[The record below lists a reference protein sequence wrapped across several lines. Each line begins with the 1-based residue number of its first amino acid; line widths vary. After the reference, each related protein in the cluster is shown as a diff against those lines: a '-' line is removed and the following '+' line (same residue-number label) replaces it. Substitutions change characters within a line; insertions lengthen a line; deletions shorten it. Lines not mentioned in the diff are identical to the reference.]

1 MIVTLACLGQFM
13 VLLDVSIVN
22 VALPSIQEGLGF
34 TPADLQWVV
43 NAYTLT
49 FAGFLLLGGRAGD
62 LFGRKRVYI
71 AGIALFTLASLAG
84 GLATDPGVLV
94 AARALQGVGA
104 AALSPA
110 TLALLTTTFPEGPRR
125 TAALGLWSA
134 VAGGAGAVGSISGG
148 VLTGYLSWRW
158 VLLVN
163 IPIGIGLIIASAR
176 ALQERRGDGPR
187 RLDVAGAITVTLAL
201 MALVYGIVSTANYGW
216 GDARVLVP
224 LIAGV
229 ALLGLFVA
237 IETRFAAVPLI
248 RLGVLR
254 SRSVTGGNLVG
265 LLMNAAFLSMWYFVS
280 LYLQDVLHFSPV
292 KAGLAFLP
300 HTVMVMVGAR
310 LSSRLVHRLG
320 HRPLILAGALS
331 AFAGFVWQAQM
342 TPHSDFLLMVVLPG
356 ILMSLGVGLV
366 FTPVA
371 AAATSGVAPAD
382 AGVVSGL
389 LNTSRQMGGAL
400 GLAVLTTLSTA
411 RIHAESTGTG
421 PTAGAMVS
429 GYSLAFVVAAAFVAA
444 GAISAL
450 VLPRHRN

>member
-1 MIVTLACLGQFM
+1 MGQFM

-34 TPADLQWVV
+34 SPSGLQWVV

-71 AGIALFTLASLAG
+71 AGIALFTLTSLAG

-94 AARALQGVGA
+94 TARALQGIGA

-110 TLALLTTTFPEGPRR
+110 TLALLTTTFPEGPKR

-148 VLTGYLSWRW
+148 LLTGYFSWRW

-163 IPIGIGLIIASAR
+163 IPVGILLIAASAR
-176 ALQERRGDGPR
+176 FLVERRGDGPR
-187 RLDVAGAITVTLAL
+187 KLDLLGALTVTLAL
-201 MALVYGIVSTANYGW
+201 MSLVYGIVGTADHGW
-216 GDARVLVP
+216 GAASVLVP

-229 ALLGLFVA
+229 VLLVLFVL

-265 LLMNAAFLSMWYFVS
+265 LLMNAAFMSMWFFVS
-280 LYLQDVLHFSPV
+280 LYLQDVLHYSPV

-300 HTVMVMVGAR
+300 HTLMVMAGAR
-310 LSSRLVHRLG
+310 LSSRLVHRTG
-320 HRPLILAGALS
+320 TRPLILAGAAS
-331 AFAGFVWQAQM
+331 AFAGFLWQAQM
-342 TPHSDFLLMVVLPG
+342 TPHSNFALMVVAPG

-400 GLAVLTTLSTA
+400 GLAVLTTLSSA
-411 RIHAESTGTG
+411 RIKSESHGAT
-421 PTAGAMVS
+421 PTADALVS
-429 GYSLAFVVAAAFVAA
+429 GYGVAFLVAAALVAA
-444 GAISAL
+444 GALAAL
-450 VLPRHRN
+450 VLPRHRH